1 MKYAIIN
8 AASKQYKVSVGE
20 KILIEKNDSLVGA
33 QVVYDVLLIAD
44 GDKVEVGTPTLK
56 EVVTAKVLAH
66 TKGDKIR
73 VATYKSKSRLRKA
86 KGHRHQY
93 TQIEILSIGA
103 QGAKSVKEEKKEVAP
118 AAKKPVVKKPAVKKP
133 ATPKKAK

>member
-8 AASKQYKVSVGE
+8 VSSKQYKVSVGN
-20 KILIEKNDSLVGA
+20 KILIEKTDALVGS
-33 QVVYDVLLIAD
+33 QVTFEVLLIAD
-44 GDKVEVGTPTLK
+44 GEKVEVGAPKLS

-66 TKGDKIR
+66 TQGEKIR

-103 QGAKSVKEEKKEVAP
+103 EQKVVAAPKKEAVKP
-118 AAKKPVVKKPAVKKP
+118 ATKKPAVKKT
-133 ATPKKAK
+133 AVAKKA

>member
-8 AASKQYKVSVGE
+8 VSSKQYKVSVGN
-20 KILIEKNDSLVGA
+20 KILIERTDDVVGS
-33 QVVYDVLLIAD
+33 QVNFETLLIAD
-44 GDKVEVGTPTLK
+44 GEKVEVGAPKLA

-66 TKGDKIR
+66 TQGEKIR

-103 QGAKSVKEEKKEVAP
+103 EQKAAAPKKEAAKTAAKKP
-118 AAKKPVVKKPAVKKP
+118 AAKKP
-133 ATPKKAK
+133 ATAKKA

>member
-8 AASKQYKVSVGE
+8 VSSKQYKVSVGN
-20 KILIEKNDSLVGA
+20 KILIERTDDVVGS
-33 QVVYDVLLIAD
+33 QVTFETLLIAD
-44 GDKVEVGTPTLK
+44 GEKVEVGAPKLA

-66 TKGDKIR
+66 TQGEKIR

-103 QGAKSVKEEKKEVAP
+103 EQKVAAPKKEAVKST
-118 AAKKPVVKKPAVKKP
+118 AKKSVVKKPAT
-133 ATPKKAK
+133 AKKA